1 MLPTSPFLLLY
12 MKKGD
17 PGRLYE
23 IFICAQLAWGRFGF
37 ECRLVKFSK
46 TAFILLKYHASQLGH
61 EEIKD

>member
-1 MLPTSPFLLLY
+1 

-23 IFICAQLAWGRFGF
+23 IFICVQLAWGRFGF